1 MTKRV
6 TAPLLGMLLM
16 GAAAGC
22 SRSDIEAI
30 NLATEGDQMKK
41 VDLEG
46 AIQKYEQATR
56 LDPKNDL
63 IFHKLADAYEKKEA
77 WDKVASTMA
86 QAIRLSPKNAL
97 YSYKRGKALAMQA
110 EKGPTSWSEAKEPLE
125 QCIQKDPNYADCYYY
140 LGEVML
146 QLDDEQR
153 ALENWTKAVQH
164 DPKELTFY
172 APLAEL
178 YTNLGLLNEAGQ
190 VVKEGQGFIT
200 PQSKMGV
207 VPLYQHEGRV
217 AQAKKD
223 LATTVSALEKAKT
236 ADTEGAHPEILF
248 NLGSTYA
255 VMTPPKKQEALQ
267 MLKAFQARGCKGAKA
282 QKFKAQCEQAQT
294 LTMNLG
300 GGAGLTWIWRD
311 GFRSSNVSTTGLP
324 SLKSLSVRCK
334 PSKTRPPRRR
344 FTCSLVGCW
353 GMSSCKRSAG

>member
-1 MTKRV
+1 MIKRV
-6 TAPLLGMLLM
+6 TASLLGVMLL

-22 SRSDIEAI
+22 SRNDIEAI

-41 VDLEG
+41 VDLDG

-63 IFHKLADAYEKKEA
+63 IFHKLGDAYEKKEA

-86 QAIRLSPKNAL
+86 QAIRLSPKNAM
-97 YSYKRGKALAMQA
+97 YSFKRGKALRMQA

-125 QCIQKDPNYADCYYY
+125 QCIQKDPNFADCYFH

-164 DPKELTFY
+164 DPEELTFY
-172 APLAEL
+172 GPLAEL
-178 YTNLGLLNEAGQ
+178 YINLGLINEAAQ
-190 VVKEGQGFIT
+190 TVKEGESFISPKT
-200 PQSKMGV
+200 KAGV
-207 VPLYQHEGRV
+207 VTIYQYEGKV

-223 LATTVSALEKAKT
+223 LAGTAAALEKAKN
-236 ADTEGAHPEILF
+236 ADTEGQHPEILF

-255 VMTPPKKQEALQ
+255 VLNPPKKQEALQ
-267 MLKAFQARGCKGAKA
+267 MLKAFQQRGCKGAKA
-282 QKFKAQCEQAQT
+282 QKFKAQCDQAQT

-300 GGAGLTWIWRD
+300 GGAG
-311 GFRSSNVSTTGLP
+311 
-324 SLKSLSVRCK
+324 
-334 PSKTRPPRRR
+334 
-344 FTCSLVGCW
+344 
-353 GMSSCKRSAG
+353 